1 MGSHDDFAF
10 EPVPGLP
17 AVLPK
22 GERLIWQSAPDWRV
36 LARLAFRTRWVAGY
50 FAALLTWRVVAG
62 LSDGLGTAAAIAS
75 AAWLLP
81 VALCAMAILYG
92 LAFAYG
98 RTTIYSLTSRRLII
112 RSGVALPVT
121 INLPLSQIE
130 NASIAKLAGGHG
142 NIAFELARPNKI
154 AFVLLWPHAKP
165 FAFRKPQPMLRG
177 IPDVEKVA
185 GMIAASL
192 RGEHAAPMRL
202 RLATSQQA
210 TNGAEPK
217 LEHPAIKL
225 AANGG
230 QA

>member
-22 GERLIWQSAPDWRV
+22 GERLIWQGAPDWRV
-36 LARLAFRTRWVAGY
+36 LARLAFRTRWVAAY
-50 FAALLTWRVVAG
+50 FAALLIWRVVAG
-62 LSDGLGTAAAIAS
+62 YGDGLGLAASIAS

-98 RTTIYSLTSRRLII
+98 RTTIYSLTTKRLII

-130 NASIAKLAGGHG
+130 TASVATLPGGHG
-142 NIAFELARPNKI
+142 NIAFEIVRPNKI
-154 AFVLLWPHAKP
+154 AYLLLWPHAKP
-165 FAFRKPQPMLRG
+165 LAFRNPQPMLRG
-177 IPDVEKVA
+177 IADVEKVA

-192 RGEHAAPMRL
+192 KGDHAAPMRP
-202 RLATSQQA
+202 RLAASQPSA
-210 TNGAEPK
+210 SEDGA
-217 LEHPAIKL
+217 LSGHPMPAQL
-225 AANGG
+225 AVRGG
-230 QA
+230 